1 MGSKKKAAADKQ
13 AALLKIR
20 KAVQQGYSAVM
31 GGNYSR
37 TALALGITDLAQ
49 RHIDDITK
57 DQSSL
62 RPSKLTQVK
71 QIKENVKSAVVAAKK
86 MDPDTFTLK
95 EGEKRKAADTNVNT
109 EEGSEMGNDSQGVPL
124 TKPTTA
130 EDLGI

>member
-1 MGSKKKAAADKQ
+1 MAEKAKTKEAKRQ
-13 AALLKIR
+13 AELLKIR

-57 DQSSL
+57 DQSPL
-62 RPSKLTQVK
+62 RPSKLTRVK
-71 QIKENVKSAVVAAKK
+71 QIKENVKSAVAAAKK
-86 MDPDTFTLK
+86 MDPSSFELK
-95 EGEKRKAADTNVNT
+95 EEESKAKDTNVNT
-109 EEGSEMGNDSQGVPL
+109 AEGSGMGNDSQGVSL